1 MGFEEIFVFVVVGW
15 VASYRLR
22 SLATPSN
29 QEPKH
34 QSQTLVLW
42 ILAVVLPSLAIAW
55 TTLQQTA
62 LPLIFVTTC
71 FLLCIWIYRTWYPS
85 SNSDISNSDMQ
96 ASLSLYAHEEKQLK
110 NCFPPAIYLLK
121 GLEYRDQEIYC
132 RGKLRSPNPK
142 YAYDLIAKNLQQI
155 FGDRFTCYL
164 EESPLENVG
173 TNFGSNQ
180 DMQETATNY
189 CFYLRP
195 RTIARTQ
202 NLLQSWLLSSLSILL
217 TILALFVVGANIAR
231 IEDLSLMDL
240 QRGIPYGLGV
250 MGIFMGRAIAH
261 YWIAKQYKLS
271 YVPPLFL
278 PCLGSFGMLGN
289 LNSFLDEGFNE
300 TKNLANQRRI
310 LFDLAVVPTVTG
322 LVISVFFIFLGSF
335 SPVPSDPLIAN
346 PAITPS
352 FLTSELTTNLVTK
365 LMPKL
370 ATFEFKDSI
379 LATLLQTVFS
389 IGRSG
394 VTTINGSE
402 AIPLLSPLT
411 LAGWA
416 GLALSALQLMPF
428 DLLDGGN
435 LAIAM
440 FGHQQAV
447 VISRITR
454 LVLIAIA
461 LFSQPW
467 LRIYSLLL
475 FVLPAPR
482 PLLLNENFALDRR
495 RDLIGMILMA
505 IALLIIL
512 PLPKSLLSI

>member
-15 VASYRLR
+15 VASYRQR
-22 SLATPSN
+22 SLATPSS
-29 QEPKH
+29 QEPNH
-34 QSQTLVLW
+34 HSQTLVLW

-55 TTLQQTA
+55 TTLHQTA

-85 SNSDISNSDMQ
+85 SNSDISNSDIE

-110 NCFPPAIYLLK
+110 DCFPPAIYLLK

-142 YAYDLIAKNLQQI
+142 YAYDIIAKNLQQI

-173 TNFGSNQ
+173 TSFGSNQ

-195 RTIARTQ
+195 QAITRKQ
-202 NLLQSWLLSSLSILL
+202 NFLQSWLLSSLSILL
-217 TILALFVVGANIAR
+217 TIFALFVVGANIAR
-231 IEDLSLMDL
+231 IEDLSLIDL
-240 QRGIPYGLGV
+240 QLGIPYGLGV
-250 MGIFMGRAIAH
+250 MGIFMGRAISH
-261 YWIAKQYKLS
+261 YWIAKQYKLT
-271 YVPPLFL
+271 YIPPLFL
-278 PCLGSFGMLGN
+278 PCLGSFGMLGS
-289 LNSFLDEGFNE
+289 LNSFLHQGFNE

-322 LVISVFFIFLGSF
+322 LVISAFLIFLGNL

-346 PAITPS
+346 PAIAPS
-352 FLTSELTTNLVTK
+352 FLVTELTTK
-365 LMPKL
+365 LMTKL

-379 LATLLQTVFS
+379 LATLLQAVFS

-394 VTTINGSE
+394 VTAINGSE
-402 AIPLLSPLT
+402 AIPSLSPLT

-440 FGHQQAV
+440 FGHRQAV

-461 LFSQPW
+461 LFAQPW

-475 FVLPAPR
+475 FILPAPR
-482 PLLLNENFALDRR
+482 ALLLNENFALDRR

-512 PLPKSLLSI
+512 PLPKSLLSS